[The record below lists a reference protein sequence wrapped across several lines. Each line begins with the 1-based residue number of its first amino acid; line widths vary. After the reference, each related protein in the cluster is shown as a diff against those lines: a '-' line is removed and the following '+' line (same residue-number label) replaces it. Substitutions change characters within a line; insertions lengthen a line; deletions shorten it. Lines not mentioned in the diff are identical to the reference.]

1 MQSIHVVVP
10 GKVRAA
16 ILSKARAE
24 GVSVGAVTR
33 DLLADAMRARGIE
46 V

>member
-1 MQSIHVVVP
+1 MQSMHVVVP

-16 ILSKARAE
+16 IISQARAE
-24 GVSVGAVTR
+24 GVSAGEVMRSFLTAG
-33 DLLADAMRARGIE
+33 MRARGIE